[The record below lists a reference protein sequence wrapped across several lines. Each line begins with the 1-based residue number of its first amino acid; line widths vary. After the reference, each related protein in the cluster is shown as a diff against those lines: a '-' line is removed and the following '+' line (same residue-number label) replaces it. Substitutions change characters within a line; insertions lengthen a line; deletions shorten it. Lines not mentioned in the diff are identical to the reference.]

1 MRGEENMIAFALA
14 VAVSLSGA
22 PKAAPPKK
30 TQLKI
35 EIHPDTAVLW
45 VDGKKKGNG
54 SKQYTLTVP
63 PGNHVV
69 KVTNKGD
76 EHQEVVA
83 VKKNEVKS
91 WTWTFED
98 DRMDRKAAEEKR
110 KKEEGESEESTP
122 PAGSDEIEG
131 PPDK

>member
-1 MRGEENMIAFALA
+1 MIAIALALA
-14 VAVSLSGA
+14 VTLSGA
-22 PKAAPPKK
+22 PTTASKK

-45 VDGKKKGNG
+45 LDGKKKGKG
-54 SKQYTLTVP
+54 TKQYTFNVT

-76 EHQEVVA
+76 EHQEVLH
-83 VKKNEVKS
+83 VKKNEVRS

-98 DRMDRKAAEEKR
+98 DRMDRKEAEKKKKKDEAKAPPAEEQV
-110 KKEEGESEESTP
+110 
-122 PAGSDEIEG
+122 DDG
-131 PPDK
+131 PPDE